1 MYQYLIKSI
10 IFFFCFSLILLIGCQ
25 SNYSTFGVDKISK
38 RTSDFDLCFPINYQR
53 LFKASDKIRFN
64 YVKEIKEEIIKRE
77 LDCNSRFEADK
88 ITHAAGD
95 AHRSIEEMDLD
106 RLNKE
111 VLNNKN
117 ICRNEPIL
125 TNCN

>member
-1 MYQYLIKSI
+1 MYQYLIKPVA
-10 IFFFCFSLILLIGCQ
+10 FSFGLMLIMGCQ
-25 SNYSTFGVDKISK
+25 SGYSTYGVDKISK
-38 RTSDFDLCFPINYQR
+38 RTSDFDLCFPINYQK
-53 LFKASDKIRFN
+53 LFDAPEIDRFN

-88 ITHAAGD
+88 ITHSEGN
-95 AHRSIEEMDLD
+95 AHRHIEEMDLE

-111 VLNNKN
+111 VIENKN

>member
-1 MYQYLIKSI
+1 MS
-10 IFFFCFSLILLIGCQ
+10 CQ
-25 SNYSTFGVDKISK
+25 SYYSTYGVDEISK
-38 RTSDFDLCFPINYQR
+38 RTSDFDLCFPVNYQR
-53 LFKASDKIRFN
+53 LFNAPKIVRFN

-88 ITHAAGD
+88 ITHSEGD
-95 AHRSIEEMDLD
+95 QHRHIEEMDLD

-111 VLNNKN
+111 VIENKN

>member
-1 MYQYLIKSI
+1 MYQYLIRPI
-10 IFFFCFSLILLIGCQ
+10 AFCFSLMLLMSCQ
-25 SNYSTFGVDKISK
+25 SQYSTYGVDKISK
-38 RTSDFDLCFPINYQR
+38 RTSDFDLCFPVNYQR
-53 LFKASDKIRFN
+53 LFEAPKTVRFN
-64 YVKEIKEEIIKRE
+64 YVKDIKEEIIKRK

-88 ITHAAGD
+88 ITHAEGD
-95 AHRSIEEMDLD
+95 AHRHIEEMDLE

-111 VLNNKN
+111 VIENKN

>member
-1 MYQYLIKSI
+1 MYQYLIKTVV
-10 IFFFCFSLILLIGCQ
+10 FCFGIVLLMGCQ
-25 SNYSTFGVDKISK
+25 SGYSTYGVDKISK
-38 RTSDFDLCFPINYQR
+38 RTNDFDLCFPVNYER
-53 LFKASDKIRFN
+53 LFNAPEIVRFN

-88 ITHAAGD
+88 ITHSEGN
-95 AHRSIEEMDLD
+95 AHRHIEEMDLE

-111 VLNNKN
+111 VIENKN

>member
-1 MYQYLIKSI
+1 MYQYLIKPVA
-10 IFFFCFSLILLIGCQ
+10 FGFSLMLVMGCQ
-25 SNYSTFGVDKISK
+25 SGYSTYGVDKISK
-38 RTSDFDLCFPINYQR
+38 RTSDFDLCFPINYQK
-53 LFKASDKIRFN
+53 LFDAPEIDRFN

-88 ITHAAGD
+88 ITHSEGEQ
-95 AHRSIEEMDLD
+95 HRHIEEMDLE

-111 VLNNKN
+111 VIENKN

>member
-1 MYQYLIKSI
+1 MYQYLIKTVA
-10 IFFFCFSLILLIGCQ
+10 FCFGLVLLMGCQ
-25 SNYSTFGVDKISK
+25 SGYSPYGVDKISK
-38 RTSDFDLCFPINYQR
+38 RTNDFDLCFPVNYER
-53 LFKASDKIRFN
+53 LFNAPDIVRFN

-88 ITHAAGD
+88 ITHSEGN
-95 AHRSIEEMDLD
+95 AHRHIEEMDLE

-111 VLNNKN
+111 VIENKN

>member
-1 MYQYLIKSI
+1 MYQYLIKPVA
-10 IFFFCFSLILLIGCQ
+10 FGFGLMLIMGCQ
-25 SNYSTFGVDKISK
+25 SGYSTYGVDKISK
-38 RTSDFDLCFPINYQR
+38 RTSDFDLCFPINYQK
-53 LFKASDKIRFN
+53 LFDAPEIIRFN

-88 ITHAAGD
+88 ITHAQGN
-95 AHRSIEEMDLD
+95 AHRHIEEMDLE

-111 VLNNKN
+111 VIENKN

>member
-1 MYQYLIKSI
+1 MYQYLIKPI
-10 IFFFCFSLILLIGCQ
+10 AFCFSLMFLMSCQ
-25 SNYSTFGVDKISK
+25 SNYSTYGVDEISK
-38 RTSDFDLCFPINYQR
+38 RTSDFDLCFPVNYQR
-53 LFKASDKIRFN
+53 LFNAPKIVRFN

-77 LDCNSRFEADK
+77 LDCNSRFERDK
-88 ITHAAGD
+88 ITHSEGD
-95 AHRSIEEMDLD
+95 QHRHIEEMDLD

-111 VLNNKN
+111 VIENKN

>member
-1 MYQYLIKSI
+1 MYQFLIKSLA
-10 IFFFCFSLILLIGCQ
+10 FCFSLMLLLSCQ
-25 SNYSTFGVDKISK
+25 SNYSTYGVDKISK

-53 LFKASDKIRFN
+53 LFNAPEIVRFN

-88 ITHAAGD
+88 ITHAQGN
-95 AHRSIEEMDLD
+95 AHRHIEEMDIET
-106 RLNKE
+106 LNKE
-111 VLNNKN
+111 VIERNKN

>member
-1 MYQYLIKSI
+1 MYQYLIKPVA
-10 IFFFCFSLILLIGCQ
+10 FGFGLMLIMGCQ
-25 SNYSTFGVDKISK
+25 SGYSTYGVDKISK
-38 RTSDFDLCFPINYQR
+38 RTSDFDLCFPINYQK
-53 LFKASDKIRFN
+53 LFDAPEIVRFN
-64 YVKEIKEEIIKRE
+64 YLKKIKEEIIKRE

-88 ITHAAGD
+88 ITHAQGN
-95 AHRSIEEMDLD
+95 AHRHIEEMDLE

-111 VLNNKN
+111 VIENKN

>member
-1 MYQYLIKSI
+1 MYQYLIKTVA
-10 IFFFCFSLILLIGCQ
+10 FCFGLVLLMGCQ
-25 SNYSTFGVDKISK
+25 SGYSTYGVDKISK
-38 RTSDFDLCFPINYQR
+38 RTSDFDLCFPMNYER
-53 LFKASDKIRFN
+53 LFNAPEIVRFN
-64 YVKEIKEEIIKRE
+64 YIKEIKEEVIKRE

-88 ITHAAGD
+88 ITHSEGN
-95 AHRSIEEMDLD
+95 AHRHIEEMDLE

-111 VLNNKN
+111 VIENKN

>member
-1 MYQYLIKSI
+1 MYQYLIKPI
-10 IFFFCFSLILLIGCQ
+10 AFCFSLMLLMSCQ
-25 SNYSTFGVDKISK
+25 SQYSTYGVDKISK
-38 RTSDFDLCFPINYQR
+38 RTSDFDLCFPVNYQR
-53 LFKASDKIRFN
+53 LFNAPKIVRFN

-88 ITHAAGD
+88 ITHSEGD
-95 AHRSIEEMDLD
+95 QHRHIEEMDLD

-111 VLNNKN
+111 VIENKN

>member
-1 MYQYLIKSI
+1 MYQYLIKTLA
-10 IFFFCFSLILLIGCQ
+10 FCFGLVLLMGCQ
-25 SNYSTFGVDKISK
+25 SGYSTYGVDKISK
-38 RTSDFDLCFPINYQR
+38 RTNDFDLCFPVNYER
-53 LFKASDKIRFN
+53 LFNAPDIVRFN

-88 ITHAAGD
+88 ITHSEGN
-95 AHRSIEEMDLD
+95 AHRHIEEMDLE

-111 VLNNKN
+111 VIENKN

>member
-1 MYQYLIKSI
+1 MYQYLIKTVA
-10 IFFFCFSLILLIGCQ
+10 FCFGIVLLMGCQ
-25 SNYSTFGVDKISK
+25 SGYSTYGVDKISK
-38 RTSDFDLCFPINYQR
+38 RTNDFDLCFPVNYER
-53 LFKASDKIRFN
+53 LFNAPEIVRFN

-88 ITHAAGD
+88 ITHSEGN
-95 AHRSIEEMDLD
+95 AHRHIEEMDLE

-111 VLNNKN
+111 VIENKN

>member
-1 MYQYLIKSI
+1 M
-10 IFFFCFSLILLIGCQ
+10 LLMGCQ
-25 SNYSTFGVDKISK
+25 SGYSTYGVDKITK
-38 RTSDFDLCFPINYQR
+38 RTSDFDLCFPVNYER
-53 LFKASDKIRFN
+53 LFNAPEIVRFN
-64 YVKEIKEEIIKRE
+64 YIKEIKEEIIRRE

-88 ITHAAGD
+88 ITHSEGD
-95 AHRSIEEMDLD
+95 AHRHIEEMDLE

-111 VLNNKN
+111 VIENKN

>member
-1 MYQYLIKSI
+1 MYQYLIKPVA
-10 IFFFCFSLILLIGCQ
+10 FGFGLMLIMGCQ
-25 SNYSTFGVDKISK
+25 SGYSTYGVDKISK
-38 RTSDFDLCFPINYQR
+38 RTSDFDLCFPINYQK
-53 LFKASDKIRFN
+53 LFDAPEIDRFN

-88 ITHAAGD
+88 ITHSEGN
-95 AHRSIEEMDLD
+95 AHRHIEEMDLE

-111 VLNNKN
+111 VIENKN
-117 ICRNEPIL
+117 IWRNEPIL

>member
-1 MYQYLIKSI
+1 MYQYLIKTVA
-10 IFFFCFSLILLIGCQ
+10 FCFGLVLLMGCQ
-25 SNYSTFGVDKISK
+25 SGYSTYGVDKISK
-38 RTSDFDLCFPINYQR
+38 RTSDFDLCFPINYQK
-53 LFKASDKIRFN
+53 LFDAPEIVRFN

-88 ITHAAGD
+88 ITHSEGN
-95 AHRSIEEMDLD
+95 AHRHIEEMDLE

-111 VLNNKN
+111 VIENKN

>member
-1 MYQYLIKSI
+1 MYQYLIKTVA
-10 IFFFCFSLILLIGCQ
+10 FCFGLVLLMGCQ
-25 SNYSTFGVDKISK
+25 SGYSTYGVDKISK
-38 RTSDFDLCFPINYQR
+38 RTNDFDLCFPVNYER
-53 LFKASDKIRFN
+53 LFNAQQIVRFN

-88 ITHAAGD
+88 ITHSEGN
-95 AHRSIEEMDLD
+95 AHRHIEEMDLE

-111 VLNNKN
+111 VIENKN

>member
-1 MYQYLIKSI
+1 MYQYLIKPI
-10 IFFFCFSLILLIGCQ
+10 AFFFSLMLLMSCQ
-25 SNYSTFGVDKISK
+25 SHYSTYGVDEISK
-38 RTSDFDLCFPINYQR
+38 RTSDFDLCFPVNYQR
-53 LFKASDKIRFN
+53 LFNAPKIVRFN

-88 ITHAAGD
+88 ITHAEGD
-95 AHRSIEEMDLD
+95 QHRHIEEMDLE

-111 VLNNKN
+111 VIENKN

>member
-1 MYQYLIKSI
+1 MYQYLIKPI
-10 IFFFCFSLILLIGCQ
+10 AFCFSLMLLMSCQ
-25 SNYSTFGVDKISK
+25 SQYSTYGVDKISK
-38 RTSDFDLCFPINYQR
+38 RTSDFDLCFPVNYQR
-53 LFKASDKIRFN
+53 LFNAPKIVRFN

-77 LDCNSRFEADK
+77 LDCNSRFEVDK
-88 ITHAAGD
+88 ITHAEGD
-95 AHRSIEEMDLD
+95 QHRHIEEMDLD

-111 VLNNKN
+111 VIENKN

>member
-1 MYQYLIKSI
+1 MYQYLIKTVA
-10 IFFFCFSLILLIGCQ
+10 FCFGLVLLMGCQ
-25 SNYSTFGVDKISK
+25 SGYSTYGVDKISK
-38 RTSDFDLCFPINYQR
+38 RTNDFDLCFPVNYER
-53 LFKASDKIRFN
+53 LFNAPEIVRFN

-88 ITHAAGD
+88 ITHSEGN
-95 AHRSIEEMDLD
+95 AHRHIEEMDLE

-111 VLNNKN
+111 VIENKN
-117 ICRNEPIL
+117 ICRTEPIL

>member
-1 MYQYLIKSI
+1 MYQYLIKPI
-10 IFFFCFSLILLIGCQ
+10 AFFFSLMLLMSCQ
-25 SNYSTFGVDKISK
+25 SHYSTYGVDEISK
-38 RTSDFDLCFPINYQR
+38 RTSDFDLCFPVNYQR
-53 LFKASDKIRFN
+53 LFNAPKIVRFN

-88 ITHAAGD
+88 ITHAEGN
-95 AHRSIEEMDLD
+95 AHRHIEEMDLD

-111 VLNNKN
+111 VIENKN

>member
-1 MYQYLIKSI
+1 MYQYLIKPI
-10 IFFFCFSLILLIGCQ
+10 AFFFSLMLLMSCQ
-25 SNYSTFGVDKISK
+25 SHYSTYGVDEISK
-38 RTSDFDLCFPINYQR
+38 RTSDFDLCFPVNYQR
-53 LFKASDKIRFN
+53 LFNAPKIVRFN

-88 ITHAAGD
+88 ITHAEGD
-95 AHRSIEEMDLD
+95 QHRHIEEMDLD

-111 VLNNKN
+111 VIENKN

>member
-1 MYQYLIKSI
+1 MYQYLIKTVAL
-10 IFFFCFSLILLIGCQ
+10 CVGLMLLTGCQ
-25 SNYSTFGVDKISK
+25 SGYSIYGVDKISK
-38 RTSDFDLCFPINYQR
+38 RTSDFDLCFPVNYER
-53 LFKASDKIRFN
+53 LFSAPEIVRLN
-64 YVKEIKEEIIKRE
+64 YVKEIREEIIKRE

-88 ITHAAGD
+88 ITHAQGN
-95 AHRSIEEMDLD
+95 AHRHIEEMDLD

-111 VLNNKN
+111 VIENKN

>member
-1 MYQYLIKSI
+1 MYQYLIKPVA
-10 IFFFCFSLILLIGCQ
+10 FSFGLMLIMGCQ
-25 SNYSTFGVDKISK
+25 SGYSTYGVDKISK
-38 RTSDFDLCFPINYQR
+38 RTSDFDLCFPVNYER
-53 LFKASDKIRFN
+53 LFYAPEIVRFN
-64 YVKEIKEEIIKRE
+64 YIKEIKEEIIKRE

-88 ITHAAGD
+88 ITHSEGD
-95 AHRSIEEMDLD
+95 QHRHIEEMDLE

-111 VLNNKN
+111 VIENKN

>member
-1 MYQYLIKSI
+1 MYQYLIKPI
-10 IFFFCFSLILLIGCQ
+10 AFFFSLMLLMSCQ
-25 SNYSTFGVDKISK
+25 SQYSTYGVDEISK
-38 RTSDFDLCFPINYQR
+38 RTSDFDLCFPVNYQR
-53 LFKASDKIRFN
+53 LFNAPKIVRFN

-88 ITHAAGD
+88 ITHSEGD
-95 AHRSIEEMDLD
+95 QHRHIEEMDLD

-111 VLNNKN
+111 VIENKN

>member
-1 MYQYLIKSI
+1 MYQYLIKPVA
-10 IFFFCFSLILLIGCQ
+10 FGFGLMLVIGCQ
-25 SNYSTFGVDKISK
+25 SGYSTYGVDKISK
-38 RTSDFDLCFPINYQR
+38 RTSDFDLCFPINYQK
-53 LFKASDKIRFN
+53 LFDAPEIDRFN
-64 YVKEIKEEIIKRE
+64 YVKEIKEVIIKRE

-88 ITHAAGD
+88 ITHSEGN
-95 AHRSIEEMDLD
+95 AHRHIEEMDLE

-111 VLNNKN
+111 VIENKN

>member
-1 MYQYLIKSI
+1 M
-10 IFFFCFSLILLIGCQ
+10 LLMSCQ
-25 SNYSTFGVDKISK
+25 SQYSTYGVDKISK
-38 RTSDFDLCFPINYQR
+38 RTSDFDLCFPVNYQR
-53 LFKASDKIRFN
+53 LFNAPKIVRFN

-88 ITHAAGD
+88 ITHAEGN
-95 AHRSIEEMDLD
+95 AHRHIEEMDLD

-111 VLNNKN
+111 VIENKN

>member
-1 MYQYLIKSI
+1 MYQYLIKPI
-10 IFFFCFSLILLIGCQ
+10 AFFFSLMLLMSCQ
-25 SNYSTFGVDKISK
+25 SNYSTYGVDKISK
-38 RTSDFDLCFPINYQR
+38 RTSDFDLCFPVNYQR
-53 LFKASDKIRFN
+53 LFNAPKIVRFN

-88 ITHAAGD
+88 ITHSEGD
-95 AHRSIEEMDLD
+95 QHRHIEEMDLD

-111 VLNNKN
+111 VIENKN

>member
-1 MYQYLIKSI
+1 MYQYLIKPI
-10 IFFFCFSLILLIGCQ
+10 AFFFSLMLLMSCQ
-25 SNYSTFGVDKISK
+25 SHYSTYGVDEISK
-38 RTSDFDLCFPINYQR
+38 RTSDFDLCFPVNYQR
-53 LFKASDKIRFN
+53 LFNAPKIVRFN

-88 ITHAAGD
+88 ITHSEGN
-95 AHRSIEEMDLD
+95 AHRHIEEMDLE

-111 VLNNKN
+111 VIENKN

>member
-1 MYQYLIKSI
+1 MYQYLIKPI
-10 IFFFCFSLILLIGCQ
+10 AFFFSLMLLMSCQ
-25 SNYSTFGVDKISK
+25 SHYSTYGVDEISK
-38 RTSDFDLCFPINYQR
+38 RTSDFDLCFPVNYQR
-53 LFKASDKIRFN
+53 LFNAPKIVRFN

-88 ITHAAGD
+88 ITHSKGGQ
-95 AHRSIEEMDLD
+95 HRHIEEMDLD

-111 VLNNKN
+111 VIENKN

>member
-1 MYQYLIKSI
+1 MYQYLIKPVA
-10 IFFFCFSLILLIGCQ
+10 FSFALMLIMGCQ
-25 SNYSTFGVDKISK
+25 SGYSTYGVDKISK
-38 RTSDFDLCFPINYQR
+38 RTSDFDLCFPINYQKLFDAQEIVR
-53 LFKASDKIRFN
+53 LN
-64 YVKEIKEEIIKRE
+64 YVKEKKEEIIKRE

-88 ITHAAGD
+88 ITHSEGD
-95 AHRSIEEMDLD
+95 QHRHIEEMDLE

-111 VLNNKN
+111 VIENKN

>member
-1 MYQYLIKSI
+1 MYQYLIKPI
-10 IFFFCFSLILLIGCQ
+10 AFCFSLMLLMSCQ
-25 SNYSTFGVDKISK
+25 SQYSTYGVDEISK
-38 RTSDFDLCFPINYQR
+38 RTSDFDLCFPVNYQR
-53 LFKASDKIRFN
+53 LFNAPKIVRFN

-88 ITHAAGD
+88 ITHAEGN
-95 AHRSIEEMDLD
+95 AHRHIEEMDLD

-111 VLNNKN
+111 VIENKN

>member
-1 MYQYLIKSI
+1 M
-10 IFFFCFSLILLIGCQ
+10 LLMSCQ
-25 SNYSTFGVDKISK
+25 SQYSTYGVDKISK
-38 RTSDFDLCFPINYQR
+38 RTSDFDLCFPVNYQR
-53 LFKASDKIRFN
+53 LFNAPKIVRFN

-88 ITHAAGD
+88 ITHAEGD
-95 AHRSIEEMDLD
+95 QHRHIEEMDLD

-111 VLNNKN
+111 VIENKN